1 MDNSRAVAVSIVG
14 AVVGA
19 VAAYLFFTEHG
30 RQVRRRLEPA
40 IDDLAREL
48 SSFRATVEKAASVAG
63 DGWKALNDAMAD
75 GNPLSTN
82 ARYSAPRQT
91 SPF

>member
-14 AVVGA
+14 GVVGA

-40 IDDLAREL
+40 LDDLAREL
-48 SSFRATVEKAASVAG
+48 SSFRTTVERVASVAG
-63 DGWKALNDAMAD
+63 DGWKMLNDMAD
-75 GNPLSTN
+75 EDPLSTN
-82 ARYSAPRQT
+82 ARYAAPRQT